1 MNSRHRRKRRRAS
14 AIFRNEQTQ
23 NLREKYISLWMD
35 LYAFEGD
42 IDYGV
47 ANFMMSQLLTTGQIS
62 AFHLELSEQVERQL
76 GLADFVEKEWDWAN
90 RPIYARPVTI
100 HNSPLIPKRTL
111 EVNKDIVIMKLQF
124 LPIRFIDEY
133 VERIVDVESTIRTN
147 LLVNKMPFAVTG
159 TDVKTI
165 NAVNRLLDD
174 EEVVFIEDPTNMI
187 SVIDTKAPLI
197 IQELQQYR
205 LDLEAE
211 LLTILGID
219 AVKVEKRAQQS
230 IDEVNANNEEINAYQ
245 RMVQQRLEKFFEK
258 IKEVLGFDIQIKKKP
273 LAVQSLHE
281 YEEDEYYDIT

>member
-1 MNSRHRRKRRRAS
+1 MSYKYGRKRRRAS
-14 AIFRNEQTQ
+14 AIFKHEQTQ

-35 LYAFEGD
+35 LYSFEGD

-47 ANFMMSQLLTTGQIS
+47 ANFMMSQLLTTGKIS
-62 AFHLELSEQVERQL
+62 AFNLELSEQVERQL

-100 HNSPLIPKRTL
+100 HNSPLIPKRDL

-197 IQELQQYR
+197 VQELQQYR

-230 IDEVNANNEEINAYQ
+230 IDEVNANNEEVNAYQ

-273 LAVQSLHE
+273 LEVLSLHE

>member
-1 MNSRHRRKRRRAS
+1 MSNRNIKRRRKA
-14 AIFRNEQTQ
+14 AIFKHEQTQ

-35 LYAFEGD
+35 LYSFEGD

-47 ANFMMSQLLTTGQIS
+47 ANFMMSQLLTTGKIS
-62 AFHLELSEQVERQL
+62 AFNLELSEQVERQL

-100 HNSPLIPKRTL
+100 HNSPLIPKRDL

-230 IDEVNANNEEINAYQ
+230 IDEVNANNEEVNAYQ

-273 LAVQSLHE
+273 LEVQSLHE
-281 YEEDEYYDIT
+281 YEEDDYYDIT